1 MVITAPS
8 TVISMVAN
16 LSKAAILKES
26 SNKNMKIYNRN
37 GIFILVPDMRRIGRV
52 NVIRML
58 AGRG

>member
-8 TVISMVAN
+8 TVNSRVAN

-26 SNKNMKIYNRN
+26 SNKNRKIYNRN
-37 GIFILVPDMRRIGRV
+37 GIFILVPDIRRIGRV
-52 NVIRML
+52 NIICML